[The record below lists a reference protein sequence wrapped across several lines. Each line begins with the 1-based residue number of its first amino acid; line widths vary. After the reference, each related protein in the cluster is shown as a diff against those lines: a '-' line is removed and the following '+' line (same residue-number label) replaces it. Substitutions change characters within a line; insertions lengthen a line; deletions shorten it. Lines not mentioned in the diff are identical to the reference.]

1 MQSGIMSIVF
11 TLSLGLRFFS
21 NIIVHHHHHHHHHHH
36 RRRRHRRHHHH
47 PSDRLR
53 AEMSRLIPLSITP
66 AKKCLCQKSRNI
78 TAPLP
83 LCYHLSYLL
92 LASLTD
98 FLFAGHVILGDNCVT
113 RAKRTFA

>member
-1 MQSGIMSIVF
+1 MSIVF
-11 TLSLGLRFFS
+11 TLSLGLRFCRILLCIIIIIIIII
-21 NIIVHHHHHHHHHHH
+21 IIVVVVVVIVVIIITL
-36 RRRRHRRHHHH
+36 
-47 PSDRLR
+47 PIL
-53 AEMSRLIPLSITP
+53 LIPLSITP

-78 TAPLP
+78 NAPLP